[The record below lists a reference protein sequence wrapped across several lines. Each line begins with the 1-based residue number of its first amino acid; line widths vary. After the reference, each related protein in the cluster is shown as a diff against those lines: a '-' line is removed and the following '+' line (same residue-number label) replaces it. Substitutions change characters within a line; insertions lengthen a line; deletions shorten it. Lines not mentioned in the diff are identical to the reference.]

1 MKSGV
6 ILILMFLSLSSY
18 AQESERLTF
27 SKVIPVENVDS
38 KSIFVALKE
47 WFGMNFVSAKSVIEV
62 EDKEAGLII
71 GNSQVPYSKGGL
83 SYSAYSANL
92 KYTLKIQIKDNRFKI
107 TVSNFLHE
115 GTQNPNYELGILTTA
130 ETFTNKGMNKKF
142 HNNVWADLKIKAEE
156 IANKYFLD
164 FSNIKIKSS
173 QGSEDDW

>member
-6 ILILMFLSLSSY
+6 ILILLFLSLVSH

-27 SKVIPVENVDS
+27 SKVIPKENVDS
-38 KSIFVALKE
+38 KSIFVAVKS

-62 EDKEAGLII
+62 EDKDAGLII
-71 GNSQVPYSKGGL
+71 GNSLVPYSKGGL
-83 SYSAYSANL
+83 SYSAYEGDL
-92 KYTLKIQIKDNRFKI
+92 KFTLKIQIKDNRFKV

-115 GTQNPNYELGILTTA
+115 GTRNPNYELGVLTTS
-130 ETFTNKGMNKKF
+130 ETFTDKGMNKKF
-142 HNNVWADLKIKAEE
+142 HNIVWADLKTKAEQ

-164 FSNIKIKSS
+164 LSKIEIKN

>member
-6 ILILMFLSLSSY
+6 VLVLLFLSIMSY

-27 SKVIPVENVDS
+27 SKVIPVENADS
-38 KSIFVALKE
+38 KSIFVAVKS

-62 EDKEAGLII
+62 EDKDAGLII
-71 GNSQVPYSKGGL
+71 GNSLVPYSKGGL
-83 SYSAYSANL
+83 SYSAYEGDL
-92 KYTLKIQIKDNRFKI
+92 KFTLKIQIKDNRFKV
-107 TVSNFLHE
+107 TVSNYLHE
-115 GTQNPNYELGILTTA
+115 GTRNPNYELGVLTTS

-142 HNNVWADLKIKAEE
+142 HNIVWADLKAKAEQ

-164 FSNIKIKSS
+164 LSKIEVKSS